1 MTKERLEGIK
11 RDLEEGLNSISLDF
25 LRDYDLTSSSYLSD
39 AFTEYADGATSI
51 YYSDQRAYFN
61 EHSTECEDALLE
73 LYDKESI
80 ANIIKERGLDSLLC
94 LAGACGEYNANYAD
108 LSEDEENITKLLVIR
123 WLLKN
128 DIFTLEESELAELLD
143 EAADYRNDRISDLLD
158 LVNEKLEEEK

>member
-1 MTKERLEGIK
+1 MTKERLEGTK

-25 LRDYDLTSSSYLSD
+25 LGDHDLTDSSYLSD

-61 EHSTECEDALLE
+61 EHSTECEDALIE
-73 LYDKESI
+73 LYDPASLAEK
-80 ANIIKERGLDSLLC
+80 IKNEGLDSLIC
-94 LAGACGEYNANYAD
+94 LAGACGEYNANYAE
-108 LSEDEENITKLLVIR
+108 LSEDEENIKKLLIIR

-158 LVNEKLEEEK
+158 LVNEKLGEEN

>member
-11 RDLEEGLNSISLDF
+11 RELEEGLNSISLDF
-25 LRDYDLTSSSYLSD
+25 LGDHDLTDSSYLSD

-73 LYDKESI
+73 LYDGESL
-80 ANIIKERGLDSLLC
+80 AKIIKEQGLDSLLC

-108 LSEDEENITKLLVIR
+108 LSEDEENIKKLLVIR

-128 DIFTLEESELAELLD
+128 DIFTLEEEELAELLD
-143 EAADYRNDRISDLLD
+143 EAADYHNDRISDLLD
-158 LVNEKLEEEK
+158 LVNEKLGEEN